1 MRFVLRAQELD
12 WVVADADICLNRV
25 YRLTIIEVR
34 VSSATVVDSFLWA
47 LKAQRLV
54 FVNFAG
60 KPAVNFYLNCRQN
73 QVGANNNHHSRED
86 DRIIPIHNS
95 DRKIFSWNKAEI
107 FYPLRIPFLSL
118 KIYEKG
124 VPKLKVRNC
133 NHASH
138 KGVLWTRAERY
149 CEHNYLSEGQRAL
162 LVQALL
168 VRWAHRL
175 HHNQQHDD
183 SHIGEGKLGLGL
195 VFRVN

>member
-1 MRFVLRAQELD
+1 M
-12 WVVADADICLNRV
+12 VADADICLDRI
-25 YRLTIIEVR
+25 YRWTIIEEG

-60 KPAVNFYLNCRQN
+60 EPAVNFYLNCWQD
-73 QVGANNNHHSRED
+73 QVGAYNNHHSRED
-86 DRIIPIHNS
+86 YRIIPIKS
-95 DRKIFSWNKAEI
+95 SGRKIFSLNEAEI
-107 FYPLRIPFLSL
+107 FHPHRIPFLSL

-138 KGVLWTRAERY
+138 KGVFWTRAECY

-162 LVQALL
+162 LVQAWL
-168 VRWAHRL
+168 VRWAQRL
-175 HHNQQHDD
+175 HHNQQHYD
-183 SHIGEGKLGLGL
+183 SHIGEGKLGLRL
-195 VFRVN
+195 VFWVN